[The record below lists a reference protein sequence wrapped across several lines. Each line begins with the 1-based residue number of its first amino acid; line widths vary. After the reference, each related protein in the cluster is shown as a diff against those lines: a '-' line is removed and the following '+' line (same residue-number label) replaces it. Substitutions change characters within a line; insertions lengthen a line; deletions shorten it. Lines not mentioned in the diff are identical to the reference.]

1 MNRHHPKTFRHFHG
15 IGLPL
20 WQRRDLKRY
29 TRGHSNLQ
37 QKKLGE
43 RTLTFCWERF
53 ESLISA
59 RRGIGTCHN
68 FRETD
73 IRQSHRAQ
81 NIQKRPIE
89 KYPKYDVVDVG
100 TQNLV
105 GTAGVLAPLV
115 EHGAGWSYRPAR
127 GSRHQRAHQSWRA
140 RHQSGKPA
148 QRKDRHPAQTPPPR

>member
-1 MNRHHPKTFRHFHG
+1 MGSVYRSGKEETLR
-15 IGLPL
+15 
-20 WQRRDLKRY
+20 RY
-29 TRGHSNLQ
+29 TRGHPNLQ
-37 QKKLGE
+37 QKKLGD